1 MKDNINNRIR
11 SALTAYAMAEIRAF
25 EALPEVPFEPSE
37 SYREGI
43 ERIHESYLRM
53 QARISKRKLIALL
66 VAAVIIVMSITACV
80 YREEIRDFF
89 VGLFDDHAQ
98 FEIGETES
106 KLIERYYFPAYILE
120 GYSED
125 ERCKISESLVYM
137 IYTNGTHEIGYF
149 QTTTSGYHGSLDT
162 QGAEYNV
169 ISIGEYTVHRT
180 YKNNTY
186 SMIWETERY
195 VFGLTCH
202 DSIGWEEIERII
214 LSIKAEDELN

>member
-66 VAAVIIVMSITACV
+66 VAAVIIVTSITACV
-80 YREEIRDFF
+80 YREEIKNFF
-89 VGLFDDHAQ
+89 VGLFDDHAH
-98 FEIGETES
+98 FEIGETDS
-106 KLIERYYFPAYILE
+106 KLIETYYFPTYIPE
-120 GYSED
+120 GYVAD
-125 ERCKISESLVYM
+125 ERSDTDDRMVNIFYTKG
-137 IYTNGTHEIGYF
+137 IYFIA
-149 QTTTSGYHGSLDT
+149 YHQSAKSNYRGNLDT
-162 QGAEYNV
+162 EGAEYD
-169 ISIGEYTVHRT
+169 IITVGGQQIHRT

-202 DSIGWEEIERII
+202 DSIGWEEIEQII
-214 LSIKAEDELN
+214 LSIEEAE